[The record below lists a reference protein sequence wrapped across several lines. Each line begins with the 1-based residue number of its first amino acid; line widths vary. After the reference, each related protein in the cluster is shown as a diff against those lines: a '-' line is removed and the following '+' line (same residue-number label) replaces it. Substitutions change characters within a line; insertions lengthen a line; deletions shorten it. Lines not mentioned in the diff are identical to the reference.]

1 MTHNGGQGLCNK
13 STCTTRIKTEN
24 VRAAVLLIAGGK
36 KCEEA
41 QKAQIVKKKK
51 TTSKEKKRKMKE
63 RIKKKQKKDGLPST
77 SWCRP
82 TGSTP
87 FGSCLGSQSHLL
99 RIKSYYI

>member
-1 MTHNGGQGLCNK
+1 MHYKDQNREWK
-13 STCTTRIKTEN
+13 SSSPAHCW
-24 VRAAVLLIAGGK
+24 GK

-77 SWCRP
+77 LWCRP